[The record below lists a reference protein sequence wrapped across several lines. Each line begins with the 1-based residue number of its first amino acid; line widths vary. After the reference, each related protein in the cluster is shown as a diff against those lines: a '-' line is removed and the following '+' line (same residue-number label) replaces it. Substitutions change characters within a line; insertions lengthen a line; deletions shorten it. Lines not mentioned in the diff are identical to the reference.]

1 MQRPKRARLQPEY
14 QWFSIV
20 RLLPAEMSYH
30 DRFSVRNFF
39 LAPWRRPRW
48 ATLFITLEEKREQ
61 KPRNEA
67 DIRLTLQLVLV
78 VDEKKCSSDTL
89 LCVNINR
96 WTYER
101 N

>member
-1 MQRPKRARLQPEY
+1 
-14 QWFSIV
+14 
-20 RLLPAEMSYH
+20 MSYH

-78 VDEKKCSSDTL
+78 VDEKKMLFRYTFVCQHQSLNVRAQLS
-89 LCVNINR
+89 R
-96 WTYER
+96 
-101 N
+101 